1 MQKTCLDGQC
11 FTVRVVRCVKWTSGP
26 TSSVTAQMI
35 FIDYTEKRGNASTP
49 ESRVQIQM
57 ISTNSGNSLKQSGGH
72 LRGKN
77 ALGNSSS
84 STNTRWGTSN
94 NQCKH
99 WEFVVDHRLNKSD
112 KTDIAEKR
120 QASRWGVQSGRWPVS
135 WGHLHVVLVPS
146 KTSTLHD
153 IVSNSA

>member
-1 MQKTCLDGQC
+1 MQKTCLDSQC

-26 TSSVTAQMI
+26 DL
-35 FIDYTEKRGNASTP
+35 FNLLRNSTDDIYRLHR
-49 ESRVQIQM
+49 EERKCKHTGKQGSNSN

-84 STNTRWGTSN
+84 STNTRWGTSIN
-94 NQCKH
+94 KCKH

-112 KTDIAEKR
+112 KIDITEKR
-120 QASRWGVQSGRWPVS
+120 QA
-135 WGHLHVVLVPS
+135 LHW
-146 KTSTLHD
+146 D
-153 IVSNSA
+153 A